1 MTDYI
6 STLQINYVSTGEGLE
21 IGTIISRTEQN
32 RLFISISESSTMYRQ
47 VHDILL

>member
-21 IGTIISRTEQN
+21 IGTIILRTEQIIYFYFKVQN
-32 RLFISISESSTMYRQ
+32 RQ
-47 VHDILL
+47 VHRDDILL